1 MLDHDSAK
9 IAVLEDLME
18 KMRDMDGGRMNPKAV
33 EVKVE
38 SVKPSD
44 GLVLE
49 GEPEGAD
56 GHLGEEGHEPSEM
69 EIPPHGLDAHGAQ
82 PGLMPEGGEHEEPDG
97 DELSSEDLAILDQL
111 FGGKEGEEEER
122 I

>member
-18 KMRDMDGGRMNPKAV
+18 KMRDMDGGRINPKSV

-49 GEPEGAD
+49 GEPESAD

-69 EIPPHGLDAHGAQ
+69 EIPPHGLDLHGAQ
-82 PGLMPEGGEHEEPDG
+82 PGLMPKEGGGEPDG
-97 DELSSEDLAILDQL
+97 DELSPEDLAILDQL